1 MMILQIYI
9 LQIYA
14 ISLFLRLMKRATEHI
29 FRLLVVLIYV
39 LAYMGFGIHTCHDDG
54 SRHLVWLM
62 GDTSC
67 EAIHHHS
74 HDADHDHH
82 HDGHCCSTQ
91 VFVVTDAQDSDTGAD
106 RTAGTPEAGLPA
118 IVETPCFASLQAVH
132 APFFASDTPPPI
144 APPTLSLLSV
154 WLV

>member
-1 MMILQIYI
+1 MRQ
-9 LQIYA
+9 A
-14 ISLFLRLMKRATEHI
+14 PRSLLC
-29 FRLLVVLIYV
+29 LLTALTYV

-54 SRHLVWLM
+54 SRHLVWLY
-62 GDTSC
+62 GDVSC

-74 HDADHDHH
+74 HEADHDHH

-106 RTAGTPEAGLPA
+106 RMAGTPDAGLPA
-118 IVETPCFASLQAVH
+118 IVETPCFATLCAAHIPAYPVDS
-132 APFFASDTPPPI
+132 PPPI

>member
-1 MMILQIYI
+1 MRKASNQ
-9 LQIYA
+9 
-14 ISLFLRLMKRATEHI
+14 
-29 FRLLVVLIYV
+29 LLCLLLAAAYV

-54 SRHLVWLM
+54 SRHFVWML
-62 GDTSC
+62 GDVSC

-91 VFVVTDAQDSDTGAD
+91 VYVITDAQDNAPSVD
-106 RTAGTPEAGLPA
+106 RIVVPEMALPRLA
-118 IVETPCFASLQAVH
+118 ECE
-132 APFFASDTPPPI
+132 PFLPLMPAHVFSTDI
-144 APPTLSLLSV
+144 DAPPLIVSPTRSFLSV